1 MKFWKEHASLRMIL
15 IALFFCAGLAAVIY
29 GWTITGKLKGLL
41 IMIVGLILL
50 LTALLVY
57 NQGYSDRSG
66 GR

>member
-1 MKFWKEHASLRMIL
+1 MKFWKEHAGLRMIL
-15 IALFFCAGLAAVIY
+15 IALFFCVGLAAVIY

-41 IMIVGLILL
+41 IRIVGLILR

-57 NQGYSDRSG
+57 NQGYTDRSG

>member
-1 MKFWKEHASLRMIL
+1 MIL

-57 NQGYSDRSG
+57 NQGYSDRSR